1 MGKGGGSKM
10 VETSS
15 DIPDRYRDYVDE
27 NLAIAGT
34 IANRGYIPYQGP
46 RIAGFTPDQMAS
58 FDAVRG
64 LGSDYQRPLGMAEG
78 AYGTGLNAMNPFM
91 NNANAA
97 FTAGMNSAV
106 DPSVMMAKY
115 QDPYTEQVID
125 ATTNDLNRS
134 FDRSSEQARLSSPFG
149 GDRLALREGT
159 IEGERGR
166 AIADVGSRLRS
177 DGFRTAAGLG
187 QQATN
192 QMFAA
197 GDRAAGLG
205 QNIANTYL
213 GAGDRYSGLAGQGL
227 QLGATYA
234 DLMSGI
240 GQQQQGLNQAGYDL
254 NYGDFLD
261 QLNYPLQALS
271 IRQSAMGQT
280 PMGSVGR
287 QPVTSGGGGA
297 GSFLSGAGSLFS
309 GLAALCWTA
318 REAYGADNPKW
329 LRAREWMLT
338 KAPHD
343 LREHYIRVGERV
355 AEKIRNDPDRKA
367 KYREVFDKILEAA

>member
-15 DIPDRYRDYVDE
+15 DIPDRYRDFVDE
-27 NLAIAGT
+27 NLALAGT
-34 IANRGYIPYQGP
+34 IANSPYIPYQGQ
-46 RIAGFTPDQMAS
+46 RIAGFTPDQQAAFS
-58 FDAVRG
+58 TVRG
-64 LGSDYQRPLGMAEG
+64 LSGPMSQ
-78 AYGTGLNAMNPFM
+78 GL

-97 FTAGMNSAV
+97 YTAGMNSAV
-106 DPSVMMAKY
+106 DPSIMMAKY
-115 QDPYTEQVID
+115 QDPYTQQVID
-125 ATTNDLNRS
+125 ATTADLNRS
-134 FDRSSEQARLSSPFG
+134 FDRSSEQSRLASPFG
-149 GDRLALREGT
+149 GDRLGVREGT

-192 QMFAA
+192 QMFSA
-197 GDRAAGLG
+197 GDRALGLG
-205 QNIANTYL
+205 TTGL
-213 GAGDRYSGLAGQGL
+213 EAGGQ
-227 QLGATYA
+227 YA
-234 DLMSGI
+234 DMLAGI

-271 IRQSAMGQT
+271 IRQSAIGQT

-287 QPVTSGGGGA
+287 QPVASGGGA
-297 GSFLSGAGSLFS
+297 GSFLSGAGSLL
-309 GLAALCWTA
+309 GGIANLAALCWTA

-338 KAPHD
+338 KAPAD

-367 KYREVFDKILEAA
+367 EYREVFDKILEAA